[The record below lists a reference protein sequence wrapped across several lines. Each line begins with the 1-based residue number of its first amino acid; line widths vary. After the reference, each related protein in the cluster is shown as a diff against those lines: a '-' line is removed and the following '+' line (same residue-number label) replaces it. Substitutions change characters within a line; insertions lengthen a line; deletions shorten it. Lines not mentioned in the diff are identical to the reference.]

1 MSGGEDQAGK
11 TGIKKSSTGGGGGE
25 PNKDDLGGNKDDL
38 TGSRTVLEESM
49 DSEVSLRHET
59 PCQPRVMEHREDDST
74 KSGCQ
79 VPDRGQE
86 EEYNNPSVSP
96 RTIDLG
102 CGTTSGQSNVIRTN
116 ELTEGGTF
124 VVEEELEWRGESDG
138 VRDGLDWRRNTLLG
152 GVQEELATRPDA
164 GGVDEEPSGSSMSS
178 MPEPSMGVKYS
189 AEKGIRMT

>member
-1 MSGGEDQAGK
+1 
-11 TGIKKSSTGGGGGE
+11 
-25 PNKDDLGGNKDDL
+25 
-38 TGSRTVLEESM
+38 M

-102 CGTTSGQSNVIRTN
+102 CGTTSGQSNVIRAN

-189 AEKGIRMT
+189 AEKGQMDKDDLMDSRSLHMEQDEEEGPSDVSSTRRCQEDGRILGY